1 MTDSLRRLLILL
13 PLLAA
18 PVAADPPA
26 TKPVADNAELLRMFE
41 EDQADRA
48 PGAGGIDWAVVG
60 PRDEAR
66 LKRTRELYVAGLLRS
81 GADWMRAALIFQHSH
96 RSEDY
101 LLAHEMCLAA
111 LAQGETRAAWLAA
124 ATLDRFLRSLG
135 RHQRFGTQFEPDPGG
150 RLAVA
155 PVDDAVT
162 DALRAAVE
170 VPPLAEARA
179 LAERLGRP
187 RPPAESR

>member
-1 MTDSLRRLLILL
+1 MIRLDPLYRTLL
-13 PLLAA
+13 VLALA
-18 PVAADPPA
+18 VPAGADPPPA
-26 TKPVADNAELLRMFE
+26 QPPADNEELLRIAR
-41 EDQADRA
+41 EDQEDRA
-48 PGAGGIDWAVVG
+48 PGAGGIDWRVVG
-60 PRDEAR
+60 PRDQAR
-66 LKRTRELYVAGLLRS
+66 LKRTRELYAAGSLRT
-81 GADWMRAALIFQHSH
+81 GADWMRAALVFQHSD

-124 ATLDRFLRSLG
+124 ATLDRFLRSIG
-135 RHQRFGTQFEPDPGG
+135 RNQRFGTQFEPDPGG

-162 DALRAAVE
+162 DALRAAVD
-170 VPPLAEARA
+170 VPSLAEARG

-187 RPPAESR
+187 

>member
-1 MTDSLRRLLILL
+1 MSWRAPRTSL
-13 PLLAA
+13 LLALLA
-18 PVAADPPA
+18 VQATAAQPPSRPPA
-26 TKPVADNAELLRMFE
+26 DNEELQRIVR

-48 PGAGGIDWAVVG
+48 AGPDIDWAVVG

-66 LKRTRELYVAGLLRS
+66 LKRTRELYAAGELRTA
-81 GADWMRAALIFQHSH
+81 ADWMRAALVFQHSG
-96 RSEDY
+96 RAEDY
-101 LLAHEMCLAA
+101 LLAHEMTLAA

-124 ATLDRFLRSLG
+124 ATLDRFLRSIG
-135 RHQRFGTQFEPDPGG
+135 RNQRFGTQFEPGPDG

-162 DALRAAVE
+162 DALREAVE

-179 LAERLGRP
+179 LAERLGGP
-187 RPPAESR
+187 RTPAESR